1 MWALAF
7 FIPDGRVRAG
17 IIRESGGET
26 NAPETSPAEETATQ
40 PARTFTQA
48 EVDAIIGDRLT
59 RERAKYQDYEDLK
72 QRAAAAETTSAELQT
87 QKAKAAELQ
96 AQLDALQKDI
106 EARNARD
113 KVSAETGVPANLLT
127 GQTEEENKALAD
139 AILKWRGPD
148 AILKWRG
155 PQQNYPT
162 VPDGGT
168 VNPFTGGTTREQF
181 ESWAKANLN
190 L

>member
-1 MWALAF
+1 MA
-7 FIPDGRVRAG
+7 
-17 IIRESGGET
+17 ET
-26 NAPETSPAEETATQ
+26 VNQETAAPETSPAEDTATQ

-96 AQLDALQKDI
+96 EQLDALQKDLK
-106 EARNARD
+106 ARNARD

-127 GQTEEENKALAD
+127 GQTEEENRALA
-139 AILKWRGPD
+139 D

-168 VNPFTGGTTREQF
+168 VNSFTGGTTRDQF

>member
-1 MWALAF
+1 MA
-7 FIPDGRVRAG
+7 
-17 IIRESGGET
+17 EET
-26 NAPETSPAEETATQ
+26 VNQEAAAPETSPAEDTATQ

-127 GQTEEENKALAD
+127 GQTEEENRALAD
-139 AILKWRGPD
+139 AI
-148 AILKWRG
+148 IKWRG

>member
-1 MWALAF
+1 M
-7 FIPDGRVRAG
+7 
-17 IIRESGGET
+17 EET
-26 NAPETSPAEETATQ
+26 VNQEAAAPETNPAEDTATQ

-139 AILKWRGPD
+139 AILKWRGP
-148 AILKWRG
+148 
-155 PQQNYPT
+155 QQNYPT

-168 VNPFTGGTTREQF
+168 VNSFTGGATREQF

>member
-1 MWALAF
+1 M
-7 FIPDGRVRAG
+7 P
-17 IIRESGGET
+17 EET
-26 NAPETSPAEETATQ
+26 VNQEATAPETSPAEETATQ

-113 KVSAETGVPANLLT
+113 KVSAETGVPTNLLT
-127 GQTEEENKALAD
+127 GQTEEENKALA
-139 AILKWRGPD
+139 D

>member
-1 MWALAF
+1 MAEETVNQAASS
-7 FIPDGRVRAG
+7 P
-17 IIRESGGET
+17 ET
-26 NAPETSPAEETATQ
+26 NPAEDTATQ

-72 QRAAAAETTSAELQT
+72 QRAAAAEKTSAELQT
-87 QKAKAAELQ
+87 QKAKAAELK

-139 AILKWRGPD
+139 AILKWRGP
-148 AILKWRG
+148 
-155 PQQNYPT
+155 QQNYPT

-168 VNPFTGGTTREQF
+168 VNQFTGGTTRDQF

>member
-1 MWALAF
+1 MA
-7 FIPDGRVRAG
+7 
-17 IIRESGGET
+17 EET
-26 NAPETSPAEETATQ
+26 VNQETAAPETSPAEETATQ

-96 AQLDALQKDI
+96 TQLDALQKDI
-106 EARNARD
+106 KARNARD

-127 GQTEEENKALAD
+127 GQTEEENRALA
-139 AILKWRGPD
+139 D

-168 VNPFTGGTTREQF
+168 VNPFTGGTTRDQF

>member
-1 MWALAF
+1 M
-7 FIPDGRVRAG
+7 
-17 IIRESGGET
+17 EET
-26 NAPETSPAEETATQ
+26 VNQEAAAPETNPAEDTATQ

-139 AILKWRGPD
+139 AILKWRGP
-148 AILKWRG
+148 
-155 PQQNYPT
+155 QQNYPT

-168 VNPFTGGTTREQF
+168 VNTFTGGATREQF

>member
-1 MWALAF
+1 MA
-7 FIPDGRVRAG
+7 
-17 IIRESGGET
+17 EET
-26 NAPETSPAEETATQ
+26 VNQEAAAPETSPAEDTATH

-72 QRAAAAETTSAELQT
+72 QRAAAAEKTSAELQT

-127 GQTEEENKALAD
+127 GQTEEENRALAD
-139 AILKWRGPD
+139 AI
-148 AILKWRG
+148 IKWRG

-168 VNPFTGGTTREQF
+168 VNPFTGGTTRDQF

>member
-1 MWALAF
+1 MA
-7 FIPDGRVRAG
+7 
-17 IIRESGGET
+17 EET
-26 NAPETSPAEETATQ
+26 VNQEAAAPETNPAEDTATQ

-139 AILKWRGPD
+139 AILKWRGP
-148 AILKWRG
+148 
-155 PQQNYPT
+155 QQNYPT

-168 VNPFTGGTTREQF
+168 VNTFTGGATREQF

>member
-1 MWALAF
+1 MA
-7 FIPDGRVRAG
+7 
-17 IIRESGGET
+17 EET
-26 NAPETSPAEETATQ
+26 VNQEAAAPETSPAEDTATQ

-96 AQLDALQKDI
+96 AKLNALQKDI

-113 KVSAETGVPANLLT
+113 KVSAETGVPSC
-127 GQTEEENKALAD
+127 ALDMAMGGSD
-139 AILKWRGPD
+139 YFEAMKHNIDTLKE
-148 AILKWRG
+148 AL
-155 PQQNYPT
+155 Q
-162 VPDGGT
+162 
-168 VNPFTGGTTREQF
+168 
-181 ESWAKANLN
+181 
-190 L
+190 

>member
-1 MWALAF
+1 M
-7 FIPDGRVRAG
+7 IRVIVNGIDGAMGSTVVKCVEATDDMEVVAG
-17 IIRESGGET
+17 ITPTGWNGAYLT
-26 NAPETSPAEETATQ
+26 PAECNEEADVLIDFSHHDGTKALVDYCVEKGL
-40 PARTFTQA
+40 PAVICT
-48 EVDAIIGDRLT
+48 
-59 RERAKYQDYEDLK
+59 
-72 QRAAAAETTSAELQT
+72 
-87 QKAKAAELQ
+87 
-96 AQLDALQKDI
+96 
-106 EARNARD
+106 
-113 KVSAETGVPANLLT
+113 T
-127 GQTEEENKALAD
+127 GQTEEENKALA
-139 AILKWRGPD
+139 D

>member
-1 MWALAF
+1 MA
-7 FIPDGRVRAG
+7 
-17 IIRESGGET
+17 EET
-26 NAPETSPAEETATQ
+26 VNQEATPETSPAEETSTET
-40 PARTFTQA
+40 ARTFTQA

-72 QRAAAAETTSAELQT
+72 QKAAAVESAFAEVQT

-96 AQLDALQKDI
+96 TKLDALQKDI
-106 EARNARD
+106 DVRNVRD

-139 AILKWRGPD
+139 AILKWRGP
-148 AILKWRG
+148 
-155 PQQNYPT
+155 QQNYPT
-162 VPDGGT
+162 VPDGGA
-168 VNPFTGGTTREQF
+168 VNQLPAGATRDQF
-181 ESWAKANLN
+181 ASWAKANLN